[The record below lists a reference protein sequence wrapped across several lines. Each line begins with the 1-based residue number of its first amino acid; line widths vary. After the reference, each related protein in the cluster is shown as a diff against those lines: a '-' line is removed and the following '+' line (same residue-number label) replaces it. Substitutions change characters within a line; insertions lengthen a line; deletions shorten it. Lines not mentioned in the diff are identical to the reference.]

1 MKKKEACTMLK
12 NLVSISA
19 ALILAA
25 ATFSAPAYAQKG
37 HGGGHLGG
45 GGGAHFS
52 GGGAHFGGARM
63 GGAGLKSGGFAYRGA
78 GLPSRGYAYR
88 GIGAGRYAYASGPR
102 GYRYGHG
109 YGHRGQWYGHRYGHR
124 YPGYGYGY
132 PVYGYGDYWPY
143 WGWGLA
149 AAALASADYGY
160 YDAYGD
166 DSGVAYCIQRFKS
179 YHLPS
184 RTYLGY
190 DGRRHSCP

>member
-1 MKKKEACTMLK
+1 MLK
-12 NLVSISA
+12 NLASISA

-37 HGGGHLGG
+37 HGGGHFGGGG
-45 GGGAHFS
+45 GGGAHFG

-63 GGAGLKSGGFAYRGA
+63 GGFSGARIGGAGLKSGSFAYRGA

-88 GIGAGRYAYASGPR
+88 SGIGAGKYAYSYGQH
-102 GYRYGHG
+102 GYKYGYG
-109 YGHRGQWYGHRYGHR
+109 YGHRGRWYGHR
-124 YPGYGYGY
+124 YPGYGY
-132 PVYGYGDYWPY
+132 PVYVYGDYWPY
-143 WGWGLA
+143 WSWGLA

-160 YDAYGD
+160 YEGYGD

-179 YHLPS
+179 YDLVS